1 MNIAISYGT
10 QKGLPIYARNLVNGN
25 PGIGGTQYLMLLL
38 AYYLSADDKYNITI
52 IGSRKIDG
60 LNKCKHFTVSSDEEV
75 YERLVENHIDILII
89 YHYPYSVLKKLLMNV
104 PFKIIVLYILT

>member
-75 YERLVENHIDILII
+75 YERLVENHIDILITELSQVNI
-89 YHYPYSVLKKLLMNV
+89 Y
-104 PFKIIVLYILT
+104 